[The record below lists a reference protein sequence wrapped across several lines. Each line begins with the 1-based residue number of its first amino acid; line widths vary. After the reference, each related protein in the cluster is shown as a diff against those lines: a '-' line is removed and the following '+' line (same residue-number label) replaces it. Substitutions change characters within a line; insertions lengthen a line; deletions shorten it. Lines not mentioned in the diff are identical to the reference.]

1 MENEASEIQ
10 TNALFVRTALVNH
23 LKMPSDAAR
32 SQFFT
37 EICLPQHRSLTHNAR

>member
-1 MENEASEIQ
+1 MEHEAFERQ

-23 LKMPSDAAR
+23 LKIASDAAR

-37 EICLPQHRSLTHNAR
+37 EKCLPHHRSLTPNAR